1 MAPVARLEKRR
12 ALDGP
17 PGEDVHDAAECPVAP
32 HARPPA
38 MDDLDLLD
46 GLERDAVP
54 VHPAPERVVDRDTVE
69 QHEGAAR
76 TARADAAERQA
87 LRCGVTDD
95 ARRAPE
101 QAEAGHLAEE
111 IVHGLARGLAH
122 VLAGDDRHAGGCVAR
137 LLLEPCRRDDHGL
150 EWGGGRALLRRG
162 RRRDQEEG
170 ERHDRREH
178 GHSRLSAHLPGTSTT
193 LSTARAPRWAGAN
206 VLVLA
211 ASAAAWP

>member
-38 MDDLDLLD
+38 VDDLDLLD
-46 GLERDAVP
+46 RLERDPIP

-76 TARADAAERQA
+76 AAGADAAEWEGLSGGGSGA
-87 LRCGVTDD
+87 

-101 QAEAGHLAEE
+101 QADARHRAEGTGE
-111 IVHGLARGLAH
+111 GL
-122 VLAGDDRHAGGCVAR
+122 
-137 LLLEPCRRDDHGL
+137 
-150 EWGGGRALLRRG
+150 
-162 RRRDQEEG
+162 
-170 ERHDRREH
+170 
-178 GHSRLSAHLPGTSTT
+178 
-193 LSTARAPRWAGAN
+193 
-206 VLVLA
+206 
-211 ASAAAWP
+211 